1 MDIFNNDSEVL
12 QIGGLTLENGMD
24 SVLITGDLQIDKS
37 ALGRQQAR
45 ALYEFMQELM
55 VKFETLDDLPER
67 LSDDTQQ
74 AIWVDN
80 PFL

>member
-45 ALYEFMQELM
+45 ALYEFMQDLM
-55 VKFETLDDLPER
+55 TRFEALDDLPEQLTDER
-67 LSDDTQQ
+67 RAST
-74 AIWVDN
+74 WVDN

>member
-24 SVLITGDLQIDKS
+24 GVLIVGDLQIEKS
-37 ALGRQQAR
+37 VLGRQQAR

>member
-24 SVLITGDLQIDKS
+24 SVLITGDLQIEKS
-37 ALGRQQAR
+37 VLGRQQAR
-45 ALYEFMQELM
+45 ALYEFMQDLM
-55 VKFETLDDLPER
+55 TRFEALDDLPEQLTDER
-67 LSDDTQQ
+67 RAST
-74 AIWVDN
+74 WVDN

>member
-24 SVLITGDLQIDKS
+24 SVLITGDLQIEKS
-37 ALGRQQAR
+37 VLGRQQAR
-45 ALYEFMQELM
+45 ALYEFMQALM

-74 AIWVDN
+74 ATWVDN

>member
-12 QIGGLTLENGMD
+12 QIGGLTIENGMD

-45 ALYEFMQELM
+45 VLYEFMQDLM
-55 VKFETLDDLPER
+55 TRFEALDDLPEQLTDER
-67 LSDDTQQ
+67 RAST
-74 AIWVDN
+74 WVDN

>member
-24 SVLITGDLQIDKS
+24 GVLIVGDLQIEKS

>member
-12 QIGGLTLENGMD
+12 QIGGLTIENGMD
-24 SVLITGDLQIDKS
+24 SVLITGDLQIEKS
-37 ALGRQQAR
+37 VLGRQQAR

>member
-24 SVLITGDLQIDKS
+24 GVLIVGDLQIEKS
-37 ALGRQQAR
+37 VLGRQQAR

-74 AIWVDN
+74 VIWVDN

>member
-74 AIWVDN
+74 ATWADN